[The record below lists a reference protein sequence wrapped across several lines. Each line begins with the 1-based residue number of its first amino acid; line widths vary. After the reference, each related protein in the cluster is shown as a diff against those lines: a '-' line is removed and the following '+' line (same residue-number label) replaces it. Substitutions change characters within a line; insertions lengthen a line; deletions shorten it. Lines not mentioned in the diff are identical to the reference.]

1 MAGYVPAALYLPAKA
16 FNKKLAEL
24 RIQRK
29 VGGQWILYAE
39 YLGKGYVHSKTIDII
54 RSNGRQDVRM
64 QTEWTQKGRLFLY
77 EELKKHGIYPL
88 IEQVA

>member
-39 YLGKGYVHSKTIDII
+39 YLGKCD
-54 RSNGRQDVRM
+54 
-64 QTEWTQKGRLFLY
+64 
-77 EELKKHGIYPL
+77 
-88 IEQVA
+88 